1 MPELPE
7 VESTVKSLN
16 ILKNKK
22 VTNLDVHSKKLRY
35 LVPHS
40 ELKKIINY
48 KIINIRRIAKYVI
61 LDFDNSRSVIIHLGM
76 SGRLK
81 IIRINKPINKHDHL
95 VFKFNNYQLI
105 FNDPRRF
112 GFVDIID
119 SDKVN
124 NIRYIKKLGIDALD
138 KNLSEEYLYKK
149 FYKSEVFI
157 KQLLINQHIV
167 AGIGNIYVSEIL
179 FDSKISPLK
188 KGKDLNKYHI
198 GTIIKSTRKIL
209 KKAIKFGGSSINDYV
224 SPDGTLGNFQ
234 NNFKVYG
241 KEGSKI
247 KGYYIKKVVL
257 YGRSTFFCPEI
268 QKWFE
273 YTGWL

>member
-48 KIINIRRIAKYVI
+48 KIINIRRIAKCVI
-61 LDFDNSRSVIIHLGM
+61 LDFDNSRSIIIHLGM

-95 VFKFNNYQLI
+95 VFKFNNYHLI

-179 FDSKISPLK
+179 FDAKISPLRKGNSLK
-188 KGKDLNKYHI
+188 KYQI

-241 KEGSKI
+241 KEGLKI

-268 QKWFE
+268 QK
-273 YTGWL
+273 